1 MLNQLLDSLQ
11 KYSQLRIN
19 DVKKGL
25 YSSKFAASLIQS
37 YAESMIF
44 GLNIIGKEN
53 YIISILS
60 EADRLCLS
68 VYVDYQPQLRLV
80 YNQSKPDQAKRTG
93 FRFGSARQE
102 NIESGKAAGW

>member
-1 MLNQLLDSLQ
+1 MLNQLLGSLQ
-11 KYSQLRIN
+11 QYSQLRTN

-25 YSSKFAASLIQS
+25 YSSEFAASLIQS

-44 GLNIIGKEN
+44 GVNIIGKEN

-68 VYVDYQPQLRLV
+68 VCVDYQPQIRLV
-80 YNQSKPDQAKRTG
+80 YNQTRPDQAKRSG
-93 FRFGSARQE
+93 VNLGPARQK
-102 NIESGKAAGW
+102 NIEAGKAAGW